1 MKDKNGSI
9 SKKWTK
15 SAVTWNISKGKQTII
30 VVKKKE
36 SLAVLKDTKTKPT
49 TQIVKLNGCCVTGT
63 MLKGITK
70 ENSKENYE
78 TDNYLGEIIMGMRIG
93 KLIVQRDNFKV
104 DETYQRPPDAWSNK
118 DKQCFI
124 DTILRNEPVPLFFIN
139 EKDEDGK
146 KVNYIVDGQ
155 QRINCILD
163 FYDGKIALSK
173 VFSAPELDGKKY
185 KDLPSKLQD
194 KFLDYSLAFKMMSN
208 YDDERV
214 RMIFS
219 RLQRGKALRIGEKLN
234 AKPGKIVEVMRKI
247 ANHDFIA
254 KSIGIKGQRY
264 QTYEDVARIMYFEKF
279 GAKKCGTDEINEFFD
294 TYKDLDFDS
303 VVYKKVINVLNYLLK
318 CFPAD
323 PGNYQYFNK
332 HVWVL
337 TVYTA
342 ISELKDGYAL
352 NEKENDVRV
361 ITENF
366 HDKVYSEVW
375 RDSDSSLQRFYEK
388 TRGGW
393 SKELI
398 AFRKDAFKEY
408 LILGIHPKELD
419 IKRQISDEE
428 KIAAFAKAGGVC
440 ENCGKKL
447 KDYKE
452 AEYHHVELYSEGGE
466 TKIDNIMVL
475 CPECHREKHRE
486 KPNGRDIDARETFA
500 KEEKDDSLYD
510 EDFDEFEDEDE
521 DDDENEFDDVDE
533 E

>member
-1 MKDKNGSI
+1 
-9 SKKWTK
+9 
-15 SAVTWNISKGKQTII
+15 
-30 VVKKKE
+30 
-36 SLAVLKDTKTKPT
+36 
-49 TQIVKLNGCCVTGT
+49 
-63 MLKGITK
+63 
-70 ENSKENYE
+70 
-78 TDNYLGEIIMGMRIG
+78 
-93 KLIVQRDNFKV
+93 
-104 DETYQRPPDAWSNK
+104 
-118 DKQCFI
+118 
-124 DTILRNEPVPLFFIN
+124 
-139 EKDEDGK
+139 
-146 KVNYIVDGQ
+146 
-155 QRINCILD
+155 
-163 FYDGKIALSK
+163 
-173 VFSAPELDGKKY
+173 
-185 KDLPSKLQD
+185 
-194 KFLDYSLAFKMMSN
+194 MMSN

-323 PGNYQYFNK
+323 PGDYQYFNK

-352 NEKENDVRV
+352 NGKENDVRA

-388 TRGGW
+388 
-393 SKELI
+393 
-398 AFRKDAFKEY
+398 
-408 LILGIHPKELD
+408 H
-419 IKRQISDEE
+419 
-428 KIAAFAKAGGVC
+428 AAAGQKNLSLSAKTH
-440 ENCGKKL
+440 L
-447 KDYKE
+447 K
-452 AEYHHVELYSEGGE
+452 
-466 TKIDNIMVL
+466 NI
-475 CPECHREKHRE
+475 
-486 KPNGRDIDARETFA
+486 
-500 KEEKDDSLYD
+500 
-510 EDFDEFEDEDE
+510 
-521 DDDENEFDDVDE
+521 
-533 E
+533 

>member
-1 MKDKNGSI
+1 
-9 SKKWTK
+9 
-15 SAVTWNISKGKQTII
+15 
-30 VVKKKE
+30 
-36 SLAVLKDTKTKPT
+36 
-49 TQIVKLNGCCVTGT
+49 
-63 MLKGITK
+63 
-70 ENSKENYE
+70 
-78 TDNYLGEIIMGMRIG
+78 MGMTIG

-155 QRINCILD
+155 QRINCIFD

-185 KDLPSKLQD
+185 KDLPSKLQG

-352 NEKENDVRV
+352 NGKENDVRV

-452 AEYHHVELYSEGGE
+452 AEYHHIELYCEGGE

-486 KPNGRDIDARETFA
+486 KPNGRDIDERETFA
-500 KEEKDDSLYD
+500 KEETDDTLYD

>member
-1 MKDKNGSI
+1 
-9 SKKWTK
+9 
-15 SAVTWNISKGKQTII
+15 
-30 VVKKKE
+30 
-36 SLAVLKDTKTKPT
+36 
-49 TQIVKLNGCCVTGT
+49 
-63 MLKGITK
+63 
-70 ENSKENYE
+70 
-78 TDNYLGEIIMGMRIG
+78 MGMTIG

-342 ISELKDGYAL
+342 ISELKDEYAL
-352 NEKENDVRV
+352 NGKENDVRV

-398 AFRKDAFKEY
+398 SFRKDAFKEY
-408 LILGIHPKELD
+408 LIDKIHPKELD

-452 AEYHHVELYSEGGE
+452 AEYHHIELYSEGGE

-475 CPECHREKHRE
+475 CPECHKEKHRE
-486 KPNGRDIDARETFA
+486 KPNGRDIDEREPFA
-500 KEEKDDSLYD
+500 KEETDDTLYE

-521 DDDENEFDDVDE
+521 DDDENEFDETVE

>member
-1 MKDKNGSI
+1 
-9 SKKWTK
+9 
-15 SAVTWNISKGKQTII
+15 
-30 VVKKKE
+30 
-36 SLAVLKDTKTKPT
+36 
-49 TQIVKLNGCCVTGT
+49 
-63 MLKGITK
+63 
-70 ENSKENYE
+70 
-78 TDNYLGEIIMGMRIG
+78 MGMTIG

-342 ISELKDGYAL
+342 ISELKDEYAL
-352 NEKENDVRV
+352 NGKENDVRV

-428 KIAAFAKAGGVC
+428 KIAAFAKVGGVC

-452 AEYHHVELYSEGGE
+452 AEYHHIELYSEGGE

-475 CPECHREKHRE
+475 CPECHKEKHRD
-486 KPNGRDIDARETFA
+486 KPNACDIDARETFA
-500 KEEKDDSLYD
+500 KEETDDSLYD

-521 DDDENEFDDVDE
+521 EDDENEFDEAVE

>member
-1 MKDKNGSI
+1 
-9 SKKWTK
+9 
-15 SAVTWNISKGKQTII
+15 
-30 VVKKKE
+30 
-36 SLAVLKDTKTKPT
+36 
-49 TQIVKLNGCCVTGT
+49 
-63 MLKGITK
+63 
-70 ENSKENYE
+70 
-78 TDNYLGEIIMGMRIG
+78 MGMTIG

-139 EKDEDGK
+139 EKDENGK
-146 KVNYIVDGQ
+146 IVNYIVDGQ

-163 FYDGKIALSK
+163 FYDGKISLSK
-173 VFSAPELDGKKY
+173 LFSTPELDGKKY

-219 RLQRGKALRIGEKLN
+219 RLQRGKVLRIGEKLN

-279 GAKKCGTDEINEFFD
+279 GAKRCGADEINEFFD

-323 PGNYQYFNK
+323 PGNYQYFSK

-342 ISELKDGYAL
+342 ISELKDEYAL
-352 NEKENDVRV
+352 NGKEDYVR
-361 ITENF
+361 INTLLF
-366 HDKVYSEVW
+366 HSRVYIEEW
-375 RDSDSSLQRFYEK
+375 RDSNSSYRKFYEK

-398 AFRKDAFKEY
+398 TFRKNTFKEW
-408 LILGIHPKELD
+408 LIAQLELKELD

-428 KIAAFAKAGGVC
+428 KNRGVC
-440 ENCGKKL
+440 ENCGKKF

-452 AEYHHVELYSEGGE
+452 AEYHHIELYSEGGE

-475 CPECHREKHRE
+475 CPECHKEKHRG
-486 KPNGRDIDARETFA
+486 KPNNDGIAGCKKFA
-500 KEEKDDSLYD
+500 KEEIKEVLDD
-510 EDFDEFEDEDE
+510 EEFDEFDDE
-521 DDDENEFDDVDE
+521 DDDENEFEDIDD
-533 E
+533 

>member
-1 MKDKNGSI
+1 
-9 SKKWTK
+9 
-15 SAVTWNISKGKQTII
+15 
-30 VVKKKE
+30 
-36 SLAVLKDTKTKPT
+36 
-49 TQIVKLNGCCVTGT
+49 
-63 MLKGITK
+63 
-70 ENSKENYE
+70 
-78 TDNYLGEIIMGMRIG
+78 MGMTIG

-185 KDLPSKLQD
+185 KDLPSKLQG

-303 VVYKKVINVLNYLLK
+303 VVYKKIINVLNYLLK
-318 CFPAD
+318 CFPA
-323 PGNYQYFNK
+323 
-332 HVWVL
+332 
-337 TVYTA
+337 
-342 ISELKDGYAL
+342 
-352 NEKENDVRV
+352 
-361 ITENF
+361 
-366 HDKVYSEVW
+366 
-375 RDSDSSLQRFYEK
+375 
-388 TRGGW
+388 
-393 SKELI
+393 
-398 AFRKDAFKEY
+398 
-408 LILGIHPKELD
+408 
-419 IKRQISDEE
+419 
-428 KIAAFAKAGGVC
+428 
-440 ENCGKKL
+440 
-447 KDYKE
+447 
-452 AEYHHVELYSEGGE
+452 
-466 TKIDNIMVL
+466 
-475 CPECHREKHRE
+475 
-486 KPNGRDIDARETFA
+486 
-500 KEEKDDSLYD
+500 
-510 EDFDEFEDEDE
+510 
-521 DDDENEFDDVDE
+521 
-533 E
+533 

>member
-1 MKDKNGSI
+1 
-9 SKKWTK
+9 
-15 SAVTWNISKGKQTII
+15 
-30 VVKKKE
+30 
-36 SLAVLKDTKTKPT
+36 
-49 TQIVKLNGCCVTGT
+49 
-63 MLKGITK
+63 
-70 ENSKENYE
+70 
-78 TDNYLGEIIMGMRIG
+78 MGMTIG

-185 KDLPSKLQD
+185 KDLPSKLQG

-323 PGNYQYFNK
+323 PGDYQYFNK

-352 NEKENDVRV
+352 NGKENDVRA

-452 AEYHHVELYSEGGE
+452 AEYHHIELYSEGGE

-475 CPECHREKHRE
+475 CPECHKEKHRE
-486 KPNGRDIDARETFA
+486 NQTVVISTSASHSQKKKRTTLSTKKIFTNSKTKTKMTTKTNSMKQSKNDARTFKVRFLET
-500 KEEKDDSLYD
+500 
-510 EDFDEFEDEDE
+510 
-521 DDDENEFDDVDE
+521 
-533 E
+533 